1 MGNRTLPVM
10 LAGLLTFGT
19 LLISARNEPQAAR
32 AAIPGAANPPTNL
45 GGRMPPSFDQ
55 EVARVVAE
63 VDRIEADTLSQIEH
77 TALDRQGQVRT
88 LGKLLLF
95 DKCGLYLPRRAVQ
108 YQSRLPCRCEGLI
121 DREAF

>member
-63 VDRIEADTLSQIEH
+63 VDRIEADTLSQTEH
-77 TALDRQGQVRT
+77 TALDRHGRSAPW
-88 LGKLLLF
+88 GSY
-95 DKCGLYLPRRAVQ
+95 CSSISI
-108 YQSRLPCRCEGLI
+108 SRST
-121 DREAF
+121 